1 MTTID
6 IILTITD
13 HTRLLGRTLAS
24 VAQQNLRSWRVLAVY
39 DPAIEGVRE
48 QLESGDDRIIPIPA
62 AGPART
68 VAAMRN
74 QALPEIGSDMV
85 ALLECG
91 DMLAPTALA
100 HLSTAADAGAFGAA
114 CGSWLVAGE
123 DGTADGPPID
133 PVEGSI
139 GITSMGELL
148 AVPAAA
154 AVFRAS
160 LLGGKRFGGN
170 LSHWSHTDLFLRL
183 CEDGVRW
190 QVTPAVVASVP
201 HDTPG
206 PPEAAAGRA
215 DELRALVGRA
225 FRRASVRGWEDE
237 SLDEAHETETIRAGL
252 FTLATR
258 SALTDGDPSA
268 AAEIFA
274 GVGAERCLTPD
285 LLASSAAV
293 ALRYSPS
300 HHARIDGVAERSW
313 APVVHGWWSR
323 CVSHKWTVRH
333 ELATAVEMLAA
344 LLVDPRDVARDLLSG
359 FGEPGRLWVGG
370 TDRAARAVIEE
381 ALDSGWR
388 VLVLPGKAT
397 RGVNTRL
404 MALPSRVMVASGNE
418 GIGTNDP
425 LVIGSAD
432 ESDLLER
439 YGARPNVA
447 RWNGA
452 WRSAF
457 ERAVKRV
464 ESAWPGREY
473 A

>member
-1 MTTID
+1 MATVD
-6 IILTITD
+6 IILTVTD
-13 HTRLLGRTLAS
+13 HPDRLGRTLDSIGA
-24 VAQQNLRSWRVLAVY
+24 QNLRSWRLLAVY
-39 DPAIEGVRE
+39 DPALGGVRE
-48 QLESGDDRIIPIPA
+48 QLESGDDRIIPIPL
-62 AGPART
+62 PARG
-68 VAAMRN
+68 VASMRN
-74 QALPEIGSDMV
+74 EALRRVGAEMV

-91 DMLAPTALA
+91 DVLAPAGLS
-100 HLSTAADAGAFGAA
+100 HLCTAAEAGTFGAA
-114 CGSWLVAGE
+114 CGSWLVAGGE
-123 DGTADGPPID
+123 GAADGPPID

-139 GITSMGELL
+139 GITGIGELL

-154 AVFRAS
+154 AVVRAS
-160 LLGGKRFGGN
+160 LLEGKRFGGN
-170 LSHWSHTDLFLRL
+170 LAHWSHTDMFLRL

-190 QVTPAVVASVP
+190 QVTPSVVASVP
-201 HDTPG
+201 HDSPG
-206 PPEAAAGRA
+206 PASSARRRA
-215 DELRALVGRA
+215 EELRAVIERS

-237 SLDEAHETETIRAGL
+237 SLDEAHETGTIRAGL
-252 FTLATR
+252 FALATR
-258 SALTDGDPSA
+258 SALTDDDASA

-274 GVGAERCLTPD
+274 PVGAERCLTPE

-293 ALRYSPS
+293 ALRYTPS
-300 HHARIDGVAERSW
+300 YRARVDGVAERVW
-313 APVVHGWWSR
+313 APAVHRWWSR
-323 CVSHKWTVRH
+323 CVSFKWTARH
-333 ELATAVEMLAA
+333 ELAEAAETLAA
-344 LLVDPRDVARDLLSG
+344 LLVDPRDVARDLLAG

-381 ALDSGWR
+381 ALESGWR

-418 GIGTNDP
+418 GIGSADP

-457 ERAVKRV
+457 ERAARRV
-464 ESAWPGREY
+464 EAAWPKREY